1 MRLFTPGTESSL
13 QFYFLLNLLGVL
25 NVFGASGH
33 SWHVVSIS
41 FRFPPLAAVVMH
53 QSAGR
58 RGPYNQSPAT
68 VGRRSLLRQLMAI
81 SVFTL

>member
-33 SWHVVSIS
+33 SVSIS